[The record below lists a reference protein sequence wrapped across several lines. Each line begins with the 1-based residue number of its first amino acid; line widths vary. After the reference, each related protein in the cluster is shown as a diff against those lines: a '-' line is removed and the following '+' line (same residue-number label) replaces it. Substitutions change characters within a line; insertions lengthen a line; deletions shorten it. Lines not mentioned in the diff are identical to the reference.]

1 MERIETI
8 THREAWD
15 ADRRLKEMELARGG
29 LLSVRSV
36 AMGERA
42 SVTAFHCS
50 NSSGTLAYHQAAW
63 ALRNEFVGGNWT
75 LCRQDGIEG
84 IRNDVLKIKVAFSNV
99 DLACDDNHVPK
110 PRSEKGAGAERACGS
125 LFDDLPHYTER
136 PTGDVAL

>member
-50 NSSGTLAYHQAAW
+50 NSSGTLAYHQATW